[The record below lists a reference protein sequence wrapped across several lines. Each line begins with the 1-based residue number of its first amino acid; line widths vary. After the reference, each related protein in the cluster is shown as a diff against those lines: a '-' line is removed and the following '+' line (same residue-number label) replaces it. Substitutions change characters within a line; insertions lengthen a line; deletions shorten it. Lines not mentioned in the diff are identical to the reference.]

1 MPARVRSSSITLQH
15 LRYCLA
21 AADHGSFRQAAD
33 ALLIKQSTLSR
44 SVRQL
49 EDRIGAHLFDRSSG
63 GVRATPIGQIF
74 LKTARSILAQ
84 IDELLEITQTTQRSA
99 ADRLV
104 VGFYTSLSTGNL
116 RATLID
122 FRQRLPQV
130 ELSMVERSREDLLI
144 GLRNGTV
151 DIAIFPGDVPVV
163 DAVTLPLWS
172 ERILVALPPGHMLA
186 ERDSIYWT
194 DLRTETVLL
203 SSLDPGRELEALLM
217 TKLVSPSDRPRIDR
231 QEVSRGIIKSLVSAG
246 FGISL
251 VTESDNG
258 ASFAGLIYREVR
270 DLTGPSRLGYT
281 GLWRNDNG
289 NPALARFLKLLAE
302 RYPFPDGNA

>member
-1 MPARVRSSSITLQH
+1 M
-15 LRYCLA
+15 
-21 AADHGSFRQAAD
+21 
-33 ALLIKQSTLSR
+33 
-44 SVRQL
+44 
-49 EDRIGAHLFDRSSG
+49 
-63 GVRATPIGQIF
+63 RATPIGRVF

-151 DIAIFPGDVPVV
+151 DIAIFAGEAPVV
-163 DAVTLPLWS
+163 DAETLPLWS
-172 ERILVALPPGHMLA
+172 ERILVALPPGHVLA
-186 ERDSIYWT
+186 ERDTIYWT

-281 GLWRNDNG
+281 GLWRSNNG
-289 NPALARFLKLLAE
+289 NPALAHFLKLLAE
-302 RYPFPDGNA
+302 RYPFPGASA